1 MARTPKVVEDRRE
14 QIIDAAM
21 RVFAQKGFVR
31 ATNKDIAREA
41 GITAGLIYH
50 YFDSKEAL
58 LMAVI
63 EGRSPLKVLS
73 ALPAGAFT
81 MPPEQFFPFLIQQI
95 LRVVETENFI
105 ALIRVVLPELLNN
118 EQSYLAQVV
127 PRAVQRGLGFLGE
140 YLEAQMQAG
149 TLRRAD
155 TTLNTQILFGSM
167 AGIIL
172 RRQVLRDP
180 VALEFTHEQ
189 IATMITETLLHGL
202 APS

>member
-31 ATNKDIAREA
+31 ATNKDVAREA

-50 YFDSKEAL
+50 YFANKEAL

-63 EGRSPLKVLS
+63 EGRSPLKVFS
-73 ALPAGAFT
+73 ALPTNAFT
-81 MPPEQFFPFLIQQI
+81 MPPEQFFPLVIQQM

-105 ALIRVVLPELLNN
+105 ALIKVVLPELLNN
-118 EQSYLAQVV
+118 EQSFLAQVV
-127 PRAVQRGLGFLGE
+127 PMALQRGLSFLGE

-155 TTLNTQILFGSM
+155 TILNTQILFGSM
-167 AGIIL
+167 VGVVL
-172 RRQVLRDP
+172 RRQVLHDP
-180 VALEFTHEQ
+180 AALKFTHEQ
-189 IATMITETLLHGL
+189 IATSITETLLHGL
-202 APS
+202 AAS

>member
-31 ATNKDIAREA
+31 ATNKDVAREA

-50 YFDSKEAL
+50 YFESKEAL

-73 ALPAGAFT
+73 TLPTNAFA
-81 MPPEQFFPFLIQQI
+81 MLPEQFFPLVIQQI

-105 ALIRVVLPELLNN
+105 ALIRVALPELLNN
-118 EQSYLAQVV
+118 EQSYLAQVA
-127 PRAVQRGLGFLGE
+127 PMALQRGLNFLGE
-140 YLEAQMQAG
+140 YLEVQMQAG

-155 TTLNTQILFGSM
+155 TVINTQILFGSLV
-167 AGIIL
+167 GIIL

-180 VALEFTHEQ
+180 VALKFTHQQ
-189 IATMITETLLHGL
+189 IADSITETFLHGL

>member
-21 RVFAQKGFVR
+21 HVFAQKGFVR
-31 ATNKDIAREA
+31 ATNKDVAREA
-41 GITAGLIYH
+41 GITPGLIYH
-50 YFDSKEAL
+50 YFENKEAL

-63 EGRSPLKVLS
+63 EGRTPLKVIASLPSNVLS
-73 ALPAGAFT
+73 
-81 MPPEQFFPFLIQQI
+81 MPPEQFFPFVIQQI

-118 EQSYLAQVV
+118 EHSYLAQVV
-127 PRAVQRGLGFLGE
+127 PAAVQRGLSFLGD

-149 TLRRAD
+149 ILRH
-155 TTLNTQILFGSM
+155 TNIVLSTQILFGSIV
-167 AGIIL
+167 GVVL

-180 VALEFTHEQ
+180 TALELTQEQ
-189 IATMITETLLHGL
+189 IATTITETFLHGL